1 MQPLVVELFL
11 FPRST
16 EFGLKV
22 FTQLRIHNMLLLG
35 GGGAALKIM
44 FT

>member
-1 MQPLVVELFL
+1 MQLLVVELFL

-22 FTQLRIHNMLLLG
+22 LRQLRIHIVLLLG
-35 GGGAALKIM
+35 GEGAA
-44 FT
+44 